1 MDESHSGAYKKW
13 KIPGLPPR
21 PEIKSQY
28 VLKAEGKILQ
38 AISARAPVP
47 ETLNEICSALDCQ
60 IGNSVSLISTS
71 TGRDTSAAGTA
82 RTAAR
87 FGMYVFSSAQII
99 GDFGEE
105 VGSLQTY
112 CRDSRTPSTNEL
124 HLIERALH
132 LAALAITRENQA
144 VHRANSRI
152 AENRPVRRRVLEW
165 PVS

>member
-1 MDESHSGAYKKW
+1 MDESHSGPYKKW
-13 KIPGLPPR
+13 KIPGLPR
-21 PEIKSQY
+21 WPENKSQY
-28 VLKAEGKILQ
+28 VLKAEEKILQ

-47 ETLNEICSALDCQ
+47 ETLNEICSSLDCQ

-87 FGMYVFSSAQII
+87 FGMQVFSSAKII
-99 GDFGEE
+99 DDLGREL
-105 VGSLQTY
+105 GSLETY
-112 CRDSRTPSTNEL
+112 CRDSRTPSSNESR
-124 HLIERALH
+124 LIERAVH
-132 LAALAITRENQA
+132 LAAHAIMRENQA

-152 AENRPVRRRVLEW
+152 SENRPVRRRVLEW